1 MKHKMTEEKPTNKPR
16 RSLSHGIQTLLNPSN
31 LPPLLLTLRASL
43 FPNNAPG
50 SSTLRPP
57 SSHTE
62 LLSLRRR
69 TAAHLSSLVP
79 PRLYALYF
87 SARPPWRDGDVDAS
101 QLEDV
106 LDLFGDEYCNK
117 HLMYGVLELV
127 LVRLMPE
134 LSERR
139 VGELMAERLG

>member
-1 MKHKMTEEKPTNKPR
+1 MKRKKNQETNTAAN
-16 RSLSHGIQTLLNPSN
+16 RSLSHALNSLLTPTHI
-31 LPPLLLTLRASL
+31 PPLLRTLRAAL

-50 SSTLRPP
+50 TPTLRPP
-57 SSHTE
+57 ANDSE
-62 LLSLRRR
+62 LLALRRR
-69 TAAHLSSLVP
+69 TATQLADLLP
-79 PRLYALYF
+79 PRLYSLYF
-87 SARPPWRDGDVDAS
+87 AGRPPWRDGEAGPS
-101 QLEDV
+101 HAEEV

-117 HLMYGVLELV
+117 HLMYSVLELV

>member
-1 MKHKMTEEKPTNKPR
+1 M
-16 RSLSHGIQTLLNPSN
+16 
-31 LPPLLLTLRASL
+31 
-43 FPNNAPG
+43 
-50 SSTLRPP
+50 
-57 SSHTE
+57 
-62 LLSLRRR
+62 
-69 TAAHLSSLVP
+69 P

-87 SARPPWRDGDVDAS
+87 SGRPPWRDGEPDVS
-101 QLEDV
+101 QMEEI

-117 HLMYGVLELV
+117 HLMYSVLELV